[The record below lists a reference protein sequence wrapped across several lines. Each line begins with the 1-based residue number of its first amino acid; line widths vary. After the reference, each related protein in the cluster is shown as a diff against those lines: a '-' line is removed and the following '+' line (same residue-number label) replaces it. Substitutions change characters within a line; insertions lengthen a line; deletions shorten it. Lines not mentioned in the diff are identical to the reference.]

1 MRRLSLFAA
10 CLLAAAA
17 VPAALADTR
26 FEPTLAGHAI
36 LPAATFTQ
44 PPGGAPPGFALS
56 GRFTGPENRRAEEPG
71 SVPGDTGP
79 LYGRRP
85 TGLSL
90 PFRGQ
95 PVQGFSGIKPA
106 GDGSYWVL
114 TDNGFGNKR
123 NSADALLVFHRVRP
137 DWRAGTVA
145 VERTVFL
152 SDPNRVIPFHIVTDP
167 SPTRF
172 LTGADLDIE
181 SIQPVGDGF
190 WFGDEFGPYLIRT
203 DAEGR
208 VTHFRET
215 RMDGRTLRGP
225 DHFALQVPASPA
237 APVAFEVRRSGGFEG
252 MAASPDGARL
262 YAMLEQP
269 PVPAGDGA
277 AGRPVPARA
286 GVRHAAPRTGPAGV
300 LRYRME
306 DGAAPSATSTWW
318 TSAAPWWWSA
328 TMARAIRASPAPRL
342 GRRRMTASPTPPAS
356 SACT

>member
-1 MRRLSLFAA
+1 MTMRRTLLAA
-10 CLLAAAA
+10 ALLAAAA
-17 VPAALADTR
+17 FPAAADTR
-26 FEPTLAGHAI
+26 FEAALAGHAL
-36 LPAATFTQ
+36 LPAATFMQ
-44 PPGGAPPGFALS
+44 PPQGAPPGFALS

-71 SVPGDTGP
+71 SVPADTGAP
-79 LYGRRP
+79 NGRRP

-95 PVQGFSGIKPA
+95 PVQGFSAIKPA

-114 TDNGFGNKR
+114 TDNGFGNRR
-123 NSADALLVFHRVRP
+123 NSSDSLLVFHRVRP
-137 DWRAGTVA
+137 DWRSGAVA

-167 SPTRF
+167 SPSRF

-181 SIQPVGDGF
+181 SIQRVGDGF
-190 WFGDEFGPYLIRT
+190 WFGDEFGPYLIRA

-215 RMDGRTLRGP
+215 RMDGRTIRGP

-237 APVAFEVRRSGGFEG
+237 APVAFEARRSGGFEG
-252 MAASPDGARL
+252 MAASPDGSRL

-269 PVPAGDGA
+269 LYRQGTDQPEGRFLRVLELDTRA
-277 AGRPVPARA
+277 ADWTGR
-286 GVRHAAPRTGPAGV
+286 V
-300 LRYRME
+300 LRYRLE
-306 DGAAPSATSTWW
+306 EGATAIGDFN
-318 TSAAPWWWSA
+318 
-328 TMARAIRASPAPRL
+328 MVDERRALVIERDNGEGDPGLSCAEGRQPPACFPAPARL
-342 GRRRMTASPTPPAS
+342 